1 MSGTFYGTILQAL
14 QTLPGLAIFLS
25 LTVGYAIGQIRLGPI
40 FWCTHF
46 LNISAQRAG
55 EWALWRRIELATEM
69 YGPDFVKW
77 MMGRMKPNQALFQL
91 AEETGVILLPG
102 KGFGT
107 PHPSWRVSLANL
119 NEYDYANIGKAIRKL
134 AREYYEKFIVETG
147 ASEPP
152 PAEKA
157 AKVVSKEKAK
167 SKKK

>member
-1 MSGTFYGTILQAL
+1 MDDG
-14 QTLPGLAIFLS
+14 
-25 LTVGYAIGQIRLGPI
+25 
-40 FWCTHF
+40 
-46 LNISAQRAG
+46 
-55 EWALWRRIELATEM
+55 
-69 YGPDFVKW
+69 
-77 MMGRMKPNQALFQL
+77 QALFQL
-91 AEETGVILLPG
+91 AEETGVILLRG

-134 AREYYEKFIVETG
+134 AREYYEKFIAETG